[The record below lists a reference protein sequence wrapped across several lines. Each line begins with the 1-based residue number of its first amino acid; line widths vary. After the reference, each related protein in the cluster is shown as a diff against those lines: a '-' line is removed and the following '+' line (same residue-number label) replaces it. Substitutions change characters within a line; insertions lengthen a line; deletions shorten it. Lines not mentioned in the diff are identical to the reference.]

1 MRYPELTDEEIEKLI
16 DAVGVA
22 LTNMKCDNRKNKLK
36 IFGKTLLT
44 IILVAGGITVSIM
57 FPNPITIGVLGG
69 AAALIGGNKGV
80 LRKIK
85 TTKENSK
92 IRKKNKEDMKNMIVE
107 QHNRKMVHDVQ
118 SRINSQQ
125 SNGVPEPSAPKLY
138 PDLNQFK
145 E

>member
-44 IILVAGGITVSIM
+44 IILVAGGMTVSIM

-69 AAALIGGNKGV
+69 AAALIAGNKGV

-125 SNGVPEPSAPKLY
+125 SNGVPEPSAPNLY
-138 PDLNQFK
+138 PDLKQFR
-145 E
+145 

>member
-69 AAALIGGNKGV
+69 AAALIAGNKGV

-125 SNGVPEPSAPKLY
+125 SNGVEPSAPKLY

-145 E
+145 G